1 MESIRR
7 PVPALA
13 PRPFWFL
20 AALAA
25 GAALLLAA
33 PPSPAQQ
40 TEPPPAT
47 TAISTIALSVDKTSV
62 TESGND
68 IGMIVTVTDND

>member
-20 AALAA
+20 VALAA
-25 GAALLLAA
+25 GVALLLAA

-40 TEPPPAT
+40 TEPPPPRHDCNFHDR
-47 TAISTIALSVDKTSV
+47 LERRQDQCDG
-62 TESGND
+62 ER
-68 IGMIVTVTDND
+68 